1 MPPSLPHIGVVDP
14 VTGQLVKSWTGF
26 ASVERLMDKLTEYAD
41 DPPCSYDFD
50 DAVPAAAPS
59 PLGSSAARAAG
70 GGAADEDPELRAAIA
85 ASLAAAGAGSGAG
98 GATGAAGAA
107 GAAAAVAEPE
117 EEQPPSP
124 PGFVEEPWDEP
135 PEEPAA
141 DAAEVVTLAV
151 RLADGQR
158 VMRRFLPTHTLHDVL
173 CAVQASGKTR
183 LSRNKAYQLAAM
195 GVPHQA
201 QTPTLSMRE
210 LGLSGRVMVNL
221 GERE

>member
-1 MPPSLPHIGVVDP
+1 M
-14 VTGQLVKSWTGF
+14 TGQLVKSWTGF

-41 DPPCSYDFD
+41 DPPCSFD
-50 DAVPAAAPS
+50 IDDVVPPAAPS
-59 PLGSSAARAAG
+59 PLGSGAGRGADGAG
-70 GGAADEDPELRAAIA
+70 GPHDEDPELRAAIA
-85 ASLAAAGAGSGAG
+85 ASLAETSGADG
-98 GATGAAGAA
+98 LVGAAGAA
-107 GAAAAVAEPE
+107 GAAAAAAASE

-141 DAAEVVTLAV
+141 DAADVVTLAV

-158 VMRRFLPTHTLHDVL
+158 VMRRFLPSHTLHDVL
-173 CAVQASGKTR
+173 CAVHASGKMK

-195 GVPHQA
+195 GVPQQA
-201 QTPTLSMRE
+201 QTPTLTMRE